1 MVSYGLLRSV
11 CLQAYRIRTQAVVAE
26 RRGQGVSWPPSVRGG
41 GQCYISDPSPNNPWH
56 VVTLILLC
64 RTKAGWSHGEQL
76 WSLRDVLLRFRSS
89 VEEDIFLP
97 KMHENAGFRPKIFI
111 FFCGATADPWC
122 GRGSD
127 AVPHRPTSQRIRS
140 DIPAFLRLHL

>member
-1 MVSYGLLRSV
+1 MVFCGLLWFTGVPDTHSSSGSGAARSG
-11 CLQAYRIRTQAVVAE
+11 
-26 RRGQGVSWPPSVRGG
+26 GQLTPSVRGG

-76 WSLRDVLLRFRSS
+76 WSLRDVVLRFRSS